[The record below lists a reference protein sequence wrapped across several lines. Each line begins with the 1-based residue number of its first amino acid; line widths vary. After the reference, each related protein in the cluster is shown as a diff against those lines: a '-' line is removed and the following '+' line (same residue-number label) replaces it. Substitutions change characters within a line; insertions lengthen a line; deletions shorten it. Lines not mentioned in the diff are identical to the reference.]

1 MLSTESCTAS
11 PRARPFGGGASQ
23 PATRAALCSILRWR
37 GLLLRRPTRNSS
49 GSRPDA
55 RASSS
60 IISSPLI
67 SFGSTRRTA
76 RDASPHDSIRA
87 LRRAL
92 RTTARRGWRD
102 PDKKRASRRTILAP
116 WPSLPRRDRRRP
128 HPPRQT
134 RRHVVGHHRLR
145 GGHEHVPSELRGRGC
160 LERIAHF
167 ALLIASLPFFPR
179 QGRRWR

>member
-55 RASSS
+55 QASSS

-76 RDASPHDSIRA
+76 RDASPHDY
-87 LRRAL
+87 
-92 RTTARRGWRD
+92 
-102 PDKKRASRRTILAP
+102 
-116 WPSLPRRDRRRP
+116 
-128 HPPRQT
+128 
-134 RRHVVGHHRLR
+134 HRLR